1 MQVSSCI
8 LVGLSFVTLGGS
20 VAQATTFFGAPTGP
34 APSSSCGVF
43 VTLNVLTP
51 GLSGTADGMAYS
63 GSLLDVDT
71 GTNLLGLSG
80 CSISLQNQR
89 VMDDVAGNYVLQ
101 SNLSGS
107 TLLGVNLTVLGTT
120 TLTVNTF
127 LQSQP
132 GLVSTA
138 SYTFPT
144 ITILDSVNVAG
155 NSQVVTTSGTDTLVQ
170 VITISFGGS
179 AVPLAPVN
187 LDLLSSPNF
196 SSAVTP
202 EVPEPATAVLVLVG
216 LGAMIGLRRRISRRK
231 QPA

>member
-1 MQVSSCI
+1 
-8 LVGLSFVTLGGS
+8 
-20 VAQATTFFGAPTGP
+20 
-34 APSSSCGVF
+34 
-43 VTLNVLTP
+43 
-51 GLSGTADGMAYS
+51 MAYS

-71 GTNLLGLSG
+71 GLNLLGLGG

-89 VMDDVAGNYVLQ
+89 VMNDVAGNYVLQ

-107 TLLGVNLTVLGTT
+107 TLLGVNLTILGTS
-120 TLTVNTF
+120 TLTVDTY

-144 ITILDSVNVAG
+144 ITILDSINVAG
-155 NSQVVTTSGTDTLVQ
+155 NSQVVTTTGTDTLIQ
-170 VITISFGGS
+170 VITVSFGGS
-179 AVPLAPVN
+179 ILPLVPLN

-202 EVPEPATAVLVLVG
+202 EVPEPATAVLTLVG
-216 LGAMIGLRRRISRRK
+216 LGAILGARRRAWRRK
-231 QPA
+231 QTA